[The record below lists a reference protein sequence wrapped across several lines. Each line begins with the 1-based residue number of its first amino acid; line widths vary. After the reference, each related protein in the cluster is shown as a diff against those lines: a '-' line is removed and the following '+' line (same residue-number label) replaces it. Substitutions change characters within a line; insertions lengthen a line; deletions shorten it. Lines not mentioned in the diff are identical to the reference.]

1 MNCVE
6 GTRQN
11 DSVTSGEGVAFR
23 GKPRLADTKSRT
35 ATVYQKHRSL
45 LICKKMYRD

>member
-11 DSVTSGEGVAFR
+11 GSVTSGEGVAFI
-23 GKPRLADTKSRT
+23 GQPVKAVTKSRT
-35 ATVYQKHRSL
+35 ATG
-45 LICKKMYRD
+45 